1 MTVETAGWQ
10 QRLALDGVWPVRL
23 PWVMAQDWDHLLYLH
38 YRVSADQIR
47 RLLPAELEIDD
58 FDGSAWVSV
67 IPLRITQVHL
77 RDMVPVPGTTDFNEL
92 NVRTYVTHH
101 GIPGVYFLSID
112 ASSRW
117 ASALARSSF
126 NLPYHVSTMT
136 FGSVGGDYH
145 AVSSR
150 ADDPSV
156 GFEAHYRPTGRP
168 VADTPGSLNQA
179 LAERY
184 CLYTTGR
191 RGRLLRG
198 DISHLP
204 WTVQE
209 VEATVERND
218 MLTCKGITVLDP
230 EPSMTYSEGS
240 VARCWP
246 VRSARV
252 LPRIW
257 PRG

>member
-1 MTVETAGWQ
+1 MVETTGWQ
-10 QRLALDGVWPVRL
+10 RRLALDGLWPVRL

-38 YRVSADQIR
+38 YRVSAEQIS
-47 RLLPAELEIDD
+47 RLLPAELEVEQY
-58 FDGSAWVSV
+58 DGSAWLSV
-67 IPLRITQVHL
+67 IPLRIAQVHL
-77 RDMVPVPGTTDFNEL
+77 RNMVPIPGTADFDEL
-92 NVRTYVTHH
+92 NVRTYVTHR

-112 ASSRW
+112 ASSRL

-126 NLPYHVSTMT
+126 NLPYHTSTMA
-136 FGSVGGDYH
+136 FESIGGDYH
-145 AVSSR
+145 AVSTR
-150 ADDPSV
+150 ADDPAV
-156 GFEAHYRPTGRP
+156 RFEAHYRPTGRP
-168 VADTPGSLNQA
+168 VSGAPAALTLA

-209 VEATVERND
+209 VEATVECND
-218 MLTCKGITVLDP
+218 LLAANGVDVLDP
-230 EPSMTYSEGS
+230 EPSMAYSEGS
-240 VARCWP
+240 VSRCWP

-252 LPRIW
+252 LARIW
-257 PRG
+257 PRT